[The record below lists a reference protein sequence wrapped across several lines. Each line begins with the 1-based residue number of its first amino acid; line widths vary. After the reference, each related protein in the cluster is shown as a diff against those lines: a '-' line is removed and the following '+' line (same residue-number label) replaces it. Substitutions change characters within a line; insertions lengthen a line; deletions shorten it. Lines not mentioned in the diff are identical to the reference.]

1 MRKRLP
7 GESIANVCDDIRQM
21 AQNAYRDLDEKAQEA
36 LSLNQ
41 LYKIIS
47 IEMKCRCIDKNC
59 NSVAEAVEVI
69 ERYESIIGDGDKK
82 KVNVRSVDSK
92 DNKQKG
98 QNIDAPSGTNQS
110 DQHTVEGMLQTIL
123 TRIEKL
129 EGNKRQNKGQGQ
141 GQGYGGYHRP
151 RYDQSGCFNSGSAE
165 HCIRDCPSIKHLG
178 SISLT
183 GTSMMYCP

>member
-1 MRKRLP
+1 MK
-7 GESIANVCDDIRQM
+7 
-21 AQNAYRDLDEKAQEA
+21 KAQEA
-36 LSLNQ
+36 LALNQ

-69 ERYESIIGDGDKK
+69 ERYESIMGDGDKK

-98 QNIDAPSGTNQS
+98 PNIDAPSGTNQS
-110 DQHTVEGMLQTIL
+110 DHHTVEGMLQTIL

-129 EGNKRQNKGQGQ
+129 EGNKRTEQ
-141 GQGYGGYHRP
+141 RS
-151 RYDQSGCFNSGSAE
+151 RSGSRVRWLLQAK
-165 HCIRDCPSIKHLG
+165 I
-178 SISLT
+178 
-183 GTSMMYCP
+183 